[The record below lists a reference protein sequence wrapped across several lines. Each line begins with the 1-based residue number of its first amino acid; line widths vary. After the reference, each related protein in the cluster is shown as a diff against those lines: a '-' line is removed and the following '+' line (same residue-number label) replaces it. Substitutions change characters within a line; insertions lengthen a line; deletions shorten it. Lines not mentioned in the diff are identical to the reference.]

1 MQAGRPLEAQLCCRE
16 ALAIDPDHVE
26 TLHLMGLLALQ
37 AGQYDLAIAWTARA
51 NEQNP
56 GTGYLHALGTALEQ
70 QGLHPQAFGAFDL
83 AVQITPADGELWA
96 SHGNALANLGR
107 PAEAL
112 SSYQRVLALNPEHA
126 DAAFRCGLLLLAL
139 NRPQEAIP
147 NFDRADALF
156 PDHTSVLEQRALA
169 LYELRRFEEALADNH
184 RAHALKPDNA
194 DICNNIGACLQKLR
208 RDDEALPWFEKAFAL
223 RPGFIKAMI
232 NKASSLIQIRQIE
245 PAAAIYRDVQRGDP
259 GNADAEWNLSFL
271 HLLTGNY
278 EAGWAAR
285 EVRWRAHMRPA
296 AYPHFAQPMWRG
308 EAGIEGKTIL
318 VYADEGL
325 GDTIQFARYVPML
338 AARGARVVLAV
349 QEGLVPLL
357 ASLDG
362 VAQCVPRST
371 AALPAFDM
379 HCPVCDLPYAFGTR
393 LASIPA
399 AVPYLPSA
407 PAEHVQAWEQ
417 RLRACLGPE
426 RKLRV
431 GLVWSGNPQQANDH
445 NRSAPLRAILPLLDA
460 GANFISLQ
468 KDPRPGDMALL
479 AQTGIVDLTPQ
490 LTDLAETAALASC
503 VDS

>member
-1 MQAGRPLEAQLCCRE
+1 
-16 ALAIDPDHVE
+16 
-26 TLHLMGLLALQ
+26 
-37 AGQYDLAIAWTARA
+37 
-51 NEQNP
+51 
-56 GTGYLHALGTALEQ
+56 
-70 QGLHPQAFGAFDL
+70 
-83 AVQITPADGELWA
+83 
-96 SHGNALANLGR
+96 
-107 PAEAL
+107 
-112 SSYQRVLALNPEHA
+112 
-126 DAAFRCGLLLLAL
+126 
-139 NRPQEAIP
+139 
-147 NFDRADALF
+147 
-156 PDHTSVLEQRALA
+156 
-169 LYELRRFEEALADNH
+169 
-184 RAHALKPDNA
+184 
-194 DICNNIGACLQKLR
+194 
-208 RDDEALPWFEKAFAL
+208 
-223 RPGFIKAMI
+223 MI
-232 NKASSLIQIRQIE
+232 NKASSLVQVRQIE
-245 PAAAIYRDVQRGDP
+245 PAAAIYRAVQRVDP
-259 GNADAEWNLSFL
+259 DNADAEWNLSFL

-285 EVRWRAHMRPA
+285 EVRWRAHMRPQ

-357 ASLDG
+357 ANLAG
-362 VAQCVPRST
+362 VAQCVPRS
-371 AALPAFDM
+371 AAPLPAFDM

-393 LASIPA
+393 LDSIPA
-399 AVPYLPSA
+399 AVPYLPAA
-407 PAEHVQAWEQ
+407 PAERVQAWEQ
-417 RLRACLGPE
+417 HLRACLGPE

-468 KDPRPGDMALL
+468 KDPRHGDKALL

-503 VDS
+503 VDLIISVDTGVAHLAGALACPLWVLLSYSPVYRWLLDRDDCPWYPKARLFRQGPARDWAEPIARVRRELVLAVNDKTG